1 MRGRN
6 WLALLALMATNLVLG
21 VVAAVIG
28 SLTAAAIGTLAKGDS
43 LELPRNADGGE
54 LGYVDGSLELAHR
67 CIGAVFELAKDLY
80 PDSLESSIKLMVV
93 AVAVVAPSVIAAPAL
108 RNEPPRPNGRS
119 LRLSVAGAAVLGGAC
134 VVGVLATAWDALG
147 LGLTP
152 PPDEPGQWLRGGSMV
167 LVPFVLVPAWIA
179 AGFGWAVLIRRAGT
193 ARQPDGLDRMV
204 RRIFAGTCVELA
216 IAAPTLVVAT
226 RRDECYCSWGSWWA
240 IVAGIT
246 SLGLL
251 CGPAIVLLATRR
263 TRMQWMRGVCMD
275 CGYALRGGN
284 AVCPECGKSVPG

>member
-6 WLALLALMATNLVLG
+6 WIALTVLMAVNLVFG
-21 VVAAVIG
+21 VVAMIAG
-28 SLTAAAIGTLAKGDS
+28 SLVAASIATLAKGDA
-43 LELPRNADGGE
+43 LEVGGLDGA
-54 LGYVDGSLELAHR
+54 LELATR
-67 CIGAVFELAKDLY
+67 CCREVVDAARSLY
-80 PDSLESSIKLMVV
+80 PDDLESSIELLVVVV
-93 AVAVVAPSVIAAPAL
+93 AVTGPALIAAPAL
-108 RNEPPRPNGRS
+108 RSEAPHPKGRS
-119 LRLSVAGAAVLGGAC
+119 LRASVAGAAALGGAC
-134 VVGVLATAWDALG
+134 VIGVLATAWDALG
-147 LGLTP
+147 LAVTAAP
-152 PPDEPGQWLRGGSMV
+152 EEPGQWLRGGSMV
-167 LVPFVLVPAWIA
+167 MVPFVLVPAWIA

-226 RRDECYCSWGSWWA
+226 RRDECSCSWGSWWA

-251 CGPAIVLLATRR
+251 CGPAIVLLATRKA
-263 TRMQWMRGVCMD
+263 RMQWMRGVCMD
-275 CGYALRGGN
+275 CGYPLRGGS